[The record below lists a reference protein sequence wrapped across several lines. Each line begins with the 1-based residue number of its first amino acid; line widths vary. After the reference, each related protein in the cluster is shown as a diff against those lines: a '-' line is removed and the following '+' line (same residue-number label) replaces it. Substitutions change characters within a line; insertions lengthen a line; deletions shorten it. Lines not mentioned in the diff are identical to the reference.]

1 MLRTLVGVCWRL
13 RLIHI
18 SGNRGVVS
26 SRVFGI
32 KSRKLKLFLL
42 HSLLFF
48 SRQSRAG
55 DEQVPGGALLP
66 RVSVAHLDVVDLPH
80 RPEHGENLVLVIVE
94 PDHRAAYPR
103 LGQRGAAIVR
113 AQGKVGFRKPNK
125 CQCLKTKDCFSFSHA
140 SNFSWEDPVDWLLE
154 TWPWPSY
161 PR

>member
-1 MLRTLVGVCWRL
+1 M
-13 RLIHI
+13 
-18 SGNRGVVS
+18 VS

-32 KSRKLKLFLL
+32 TSRKLKLFLL

-66 RVSVAHLDVVDLPH
+66 RVGVAHLDLVDLPD

-103 LGQRGAAIVR
+103 LSQRGAATVR
-113 AQGKVGFRKPNK
+113 AQGKVGFLQPD
-125 CQCLKTKDCFSFSHA
+125 Q
-140 SNFSWEDPVDWLLE
+140 
-154 TWPWPSY
+154 
-161 PR
+161 